1 MRRASGS
8 ATSASSR
15 ARSPECVDDGTPVH
29 TRGGQRGAA
38 RAASAPAAAPRG
50 ETGADRVIAAHRR
63 GRGRRRRR
71 RRRIGLVPASTNA
84 QGRGDLPRRS
94 RDPAPRLR
102 YRPRRL
108 SCGARRRAGAPVLAT
123 RRGRGRVLPCRAQRV
138 QRKAAAVT
146 RPVVVVLGATD
157 VEPPPGIGPAADL
170 VDLRYAP
177 DAEALRSL
185 IGEADGVFFW
195 RAKKAWIEECFED
208 AMRLRWIQSASDGVD
223 GLLFPALAGSDVVV
237 TNARGVF
244 DDPIAEW
251 VIAAIGAFTTGLH
264 TSVVDQARRAWVD
277 GRQRERVA
285 GQHLVVV
292 GPGPIGRATAAR
304 ARALG
309 M

>member
-1 MRRASGS
+1 M
-8 ATSASSR
+8 
-15 ARSPECVDDGTPVH
+15 
-29 TRGGQRGAA
+29 
-38 RAASAPAAAPRG
+38 
-50 ETGADRVIAAHRR
+50 
-63 GRGRRRRR
+63 
-71 RRRIGLVPASTNA
+71 
-84 QGRGDLPRRS
+84 
-94 RDPAPRLR
+94 
-102 YRPRRL
+102 
-108 SCGARRRAGAPVLAT
+108 
-123 RRGRGRVLPCRAQRV
+123 
-138 QRKAAAVT
+138 T

-304 ARALG
+304 ARALTSRTG
-309 M
+309 RSPFRTTSSATLPSSQPVTPSTGSPRSRSAWRRRRSRSRTTPT